1 MTAKMFD
8 QILDWINQ
16 KAMEAEI
23 REYGCLDPHWQ
34 PETWGTIL
42 GPVAGIIV
50 FYFILFCV
58 GSTAYRLIW

>member
-1 MTAKMFD
+1 MT
-8 QILDWINQ
+8 IIDWINR

-42 GPVAGIIV
+42 GPVAVIAG

-58 GSTAYRLIW
+58 ISTIWRLIL